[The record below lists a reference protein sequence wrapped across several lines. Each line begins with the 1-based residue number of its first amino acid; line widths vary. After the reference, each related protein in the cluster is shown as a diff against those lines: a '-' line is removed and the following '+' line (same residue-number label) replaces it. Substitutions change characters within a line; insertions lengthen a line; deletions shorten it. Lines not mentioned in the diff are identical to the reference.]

1 MFITYFD
8 QGSIAPKAPFRGDR
22 FNQNIQFF
30 YPQTNRDNPVSDAPA
45 AKSHALPT
53 PIGEVTIDEPQNSLT
68 KETQYT
74 NNTEFGIAVGL
85 GVTNIQSNSAGTAH
99 TIFTTIDHG
108 LNRIVSVS
116 IGSSGGGY
124 GVGSGI
130 TETYYNA
137 RLVGFAGSTVGK
149 NATARVTVEPAGGIS
164 DVKIIDGGSAYGV
177 GNSMTLNNIPKQSG
191 VSNAVISVA
200 KIYDVTNEVID
211 VQGIGSTGYGSHNTL
226 YRISGIDIGQ
236 EKEIK
241 VVSSTTVGSA
251 QTIGIGSASCE
262 NAVLMNSGL
271 SVAVSGF
278 SYDAGSGI
286 ATFATVDRHGLSV
299 DNKVRIAEASSSLYN
314 GDFVVKNIIGLTSFT
329 AAVGVGTV
337 TPATGTARMYRH
349 ALSSF
354 GGVVTGEDENI
365 DGRMTYNYA
374 GITTTLS
381 AAISNSTIDT
391 ISIQNVD
398 QTDFE
403 IGDFIQVGEELM
415 RIKSTTATSSVDGSS
430 GAPTNPLTVFRGIL
444 GTKASSHPIN
454 SVIRR
459 VECLPI
465 ELRRNSIIRASGHT
479 FEYVGFGPGNY
490 STALPERNDRR
501 LTPQE
506 ELLAQSTKYDGG
518 INVYTGMN
526 NDGDFFIGN
535 KKVSSAT
542 GQEEVF
548 DAPIPS
554 VTGEDVGDTG
564 VSVGFDVLTPLEV
577 TISRSIR
584 VEGGPDGNI
593 ISEFDGPVIF
603 NNKVT
608 STSPG
613 GLEAN
618 SLFLQGTTT
627 VSRNYSVGVTQ
638 PTLAGNAGDVVFN
651 ANPTKGGYVGWV
663 YTTDNNWFRFGNVS
677 ASSTE
682 STGIFDRI
690 GIGTT
695 TPGGCE
701 LRIGSGRTEYEGT
714 IVACGGSL
722 GIGTDM
728 PNYDLHVEENIYAS
742 GFVTAGTFLYGDGR
756 FISNLPTDSKW
767 DATQTSSGAKAGI
780 YTGGE
785 GSDIFVGIGTTA
797 PEALL
802 TVGVGTTTTNKAF
815 VVQDSGGTE
824 LLGVTTTGRLGVGNT
839 NPQGLLDVNGQL
851 ISNQFAL
858 SGVGTINAGII
869 TATSTLRA
877 GVGGTVFHA
886 SGSAVGMGT
895 VTPRATLD
903 VDGSTRLKTYFEAV
917 KSVSPASNVVTI
929 DLSEA
934 QTFDVNVTSTVNQF
948 TITNIPSESSSFTLK
963 VSQDS
968 TGGYAVGIDT
978 FKDSGGAAI
987 PVYWSGSVV
996 PVVTTT
1002 ASKTD
1007 IYNFVTFDGGSSFY
1021 GVSGGQ
1027 NFG

>member
-1 MFITYFD
+1 
-8 QGSIAPKAPFRGDR
+8 
-22 FNQNIQFF
+22 
-30 YPQTNRDNPVSDAPA
+30 
-45 AKSHALPT
+45 
-53 PIGEVTIDEPQNSLT
+53 
-68 KETQYT
+68 
-74 NNTEFGIAVGL
+74 
-85 GVTNIQSNSAGTAH
+85 
-99 TIFTTIDHG
+99 
-108 LNRIVSVS
+108 
-116 IGSSGGGY
+116 
-124 GVGSGI
+124 
-130 TETYYNA
+130 
-137 RLVGFAGSTVGK
+137 
-149 NATARVTVEPAGGIS
+149 
-164 DVKIIDGGSAYGV
+164 
-177 GNSMTLNNIPKQSG
+177 MTLNNIPKQSG